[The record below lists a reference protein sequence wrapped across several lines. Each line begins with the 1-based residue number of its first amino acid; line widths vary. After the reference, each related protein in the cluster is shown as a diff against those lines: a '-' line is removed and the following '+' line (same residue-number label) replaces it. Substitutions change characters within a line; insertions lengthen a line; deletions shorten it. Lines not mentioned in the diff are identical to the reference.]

1 VFVCKFGKIIE
12 AVSEPYERWRIESN
26 EVMNIEADPL
36 LKIYDQVY
44 ERSPEAKSL
53 FSRFVCAS
61 GLEDGVLVST
71 CWVLPSGVPD
81 RYELRISKPSP
92 ETSQAEAVH
101 DLLKLNVRFFRS
113 GF

>member
-1 VFVCKFGKIIE
+1 VCKFGKIIE
-12 AVSEPYERWRIESN
+12 AVSESYKPWRIEWN
-26 EVMNIEADPL
+26 KVMDIEADPL
-36 LKIYDQVY
+36 LKIYDQVNK
-44 ERSPEAKSL
+44 RLPEAKSL
-53 FSRFVCAS
+53 FSRSVCAS

-92 ETSQAEAVH
+92 ETSQSEAVH
-101 DLLKLNVRFFRS
+101 DLLDFDVRFSRS